1 MNDGDGIFIESP
13 GKKMRMQG
21 MQGFKKKGVP
31 NKKNSKK
38 KVEIPAHMRKKRMYK
53 IDEQFFL
60 DFINKDLEELEK
72 LFTKDEL

>member
-1 MNDGDGIFIESP
+1 
-13 GKKMRMQG
+13 
-21 MQGFKKKGVP
+21 
-31 NKKNSKK
+31 
-38 KVEIPAHMRKKRMYK
+38 MRKKRMYK